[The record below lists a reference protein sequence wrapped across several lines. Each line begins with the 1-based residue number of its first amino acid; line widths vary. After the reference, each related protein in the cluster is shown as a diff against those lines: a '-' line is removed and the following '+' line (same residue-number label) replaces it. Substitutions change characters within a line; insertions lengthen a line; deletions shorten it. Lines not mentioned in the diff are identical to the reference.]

1 MTLFACILLTAGVL
15 VYIFYPE
22 QHVAVQRQKT
32 RLEYLRERQA
42 QLYENL
48 RDLNFENRAGK
59 YSEEDYAAQRAHM
72 ENEAAVV
79 LAEIDLIE
87 STGRAPRGQ
96 A

>member
-1 MTLFACILLTAGVL
+1 MTLLACILLTVGAL
-15 VYIFYPE
+15 IYTFYPE
-22 QHVAVQRQKT
+22 RQVAAQRQKT

-59 YSEEDYAAQRAHM
+59 FSEEDYASQRAHM

-87 STGRAPRGQ
+87 STGRRQRGQ

>member
-1 MTLFACILLTAGVL
+1 MTLLACILLTAGSL
-15 VYIFYPE
+15 IYMFYPE
-22 QHVAVQRQKT
+22 RNAAVQHQKT

-42 QLYENL
+42 TVYENL

-59 YSEEDYAAQRAHM
+59 FSEEDYVAQRAQM
-72 ENEAAVV
+72 ENDAAMV

-87 STGRAPRGQ
+87 SNSRKQHGQ

>member
-1 MTLFACILLTAGVL
+1 MTLLACILLTAGTL
-15 VYIFYPE
+15 VYMFYPYR
-22 QHVAVQRQKT
+22 QVAVQRQKT

-48 RDLNFENRAGK
+48 RDLNFENRSGK
-59 YSEEDYAAQRAHM
+59 FSEEDYAAQRAHM

-87 STGRAPRGQ
+87 STGRAGRGQ